1 MLAGK
6 LFASVAAFAA
16 LGAPLAA
23 QAADAS
29 TVITTAVTSHVSQS
43 SKGFKPI
50 PAKLY
55 VVDVDTRDCFDG
67 GATGSAASDFVQN
80 CSTLAAMM
88 PEARRIPQIKSQVE
102 RALCPR
108 VETVGAD
115 GKKTSEKVCR
125 TPLTVSKINSLNNYQ
140 VVSLAYQLDI
150 LR

>member
-1 MLAGK
+1 MFAGK

-16 LGAPLAA
+16 LATPLAA
-23 QAADAS
+23 NAGDAK
-29 TVITTAVTSHVSQS
+29 VVTTAVTSSISQS
-43 SKGFKPI
+43 GKGMKPI

-55 VVDVDTRDCFDG
+55 LVDVNTNDCFEG

-88 PEARRIPQIKSQVE
+88 PESRRIPSIKSQVE
-102 RALCPR
+102 KVLCPR

-115 GKKTSEKVCR
+115 GKKSAEKVCR
-125 TPLTVSKINSLNNYQ
+125 TDLTVSKISGLNNYQ

-150 LR
+150 IR